1 MSAVATDPWTFARM
15 AGRDYITPEDIAE
28 ARGCGARGEALF
40 RIVLAAIGAKRAED
54 PACCAFA
61 ATDERAT

>member
-1 MSAVATDPWTFARM
+1 M